1 MDEEKALKPIIRQRL
16 TLEEQA
22 ARLKSKMQADEQRLR
37 ELNKRIR
44 SIERKERTHFLIQ
57 LGAITQQY
65 LGKTDDLQQYEA
77 FFKALETPT
86 DTTPPQWRLSVRFD
100 RAYQSPVI
108 ENGQKTGQM
117 YVSQSFSTLKACFE
131 AFRNSKWFDFTSHE
145 STKPQK

>member
-16 TLEEQA
+16 TLEKQA
-22 ARLKSKMQADEQRLR
+22 ARLISKMQADEQHLR

-65 LGKTDDLQQYEA
+65 LGKTDDIQQYEA

-86 DTTPPQWRLSVRFD
+86 DTTQSHRRLCVYFD
-100 RAYQSPVI
+100 KDCQSPVI
-108 ENGQKTGQM
+108 ENGQKTDRV
-117 YVSQSFSTLKACFE
+117 YISASYSTLKACFE
-131 AFRNSKWFDFTSHE
+131 AFRNGQWFDFSSHE